1 MGACGSC
8 HSEGVTKE
16 ERERHASIEI
26 ALKKD
31 RDKQKNELKVLI
43 LGTWVCSRNK
53 RRRN

>member
-8 HSEGVTKE
+8 HSAGVTKE
-16 ERERHASIEI
+16 ERERHALIEI

-43 LGTWVCSRNK
+43 LGMWGFVSLS
-53 RRRN
+53 